1 MTESSGPMTEP
12 LVRTDMH
19 DGVAV
24 ITLNRPAAMNALSRG
39 LRAAL
44 VTAINAAGADPEIR
58 AVILTGAGE
67 RAFSAGLDLKELGA
81 AGGLDGVVPDAAI
94 DPAGAIERCPKP
106 VIGAI
111 NGVAIT
117 GGFELALACDFLIAA
132 DTARFADTHG
142 RVGILPGWG
151 LSQKLPR
158 LIGLGRA
165 KELALTGNF
174 IDAATAERW
183 GLVNRAVPQADLLGT
198 AIGLGRDIASAEPAM
213 LHAYKRLIDDGFAL
227 PYGEAR
233 ELERTRSR
241 AFAAAQTPEDVA
253 GRVGA
258 VQARGRAQTT

>member
-1 MTESSGPMTEP
+1 MTAT
-12 LVRTDMH
+12 LVRIDKQ

-24 ITLNRPAAMNALSRG
+24 ITLNRPEAMNALSRA

-44 VTAINAAGADPEIR
+44 VTALADVSADPAIR
-58 AVILTGAGE
+58 AVVLTGAGE
-67 RAFSAGLDLKELGA
+67 RAFCAGLDLKELGA
-81 AGGLDGVVPDAAI
+81 AGGLDGVVPDDPAT
-94 DPAGAIERCPKP
+94 DPAGAIEQCPKP

-132 DTARFADTHG
+132 DNARFADTHV

-158 LIGLGRA
+158 LIGLARA

-174 IDAATAERW
+174 IAAATAERW
-183 GLVNRAVPQADLLGT
+183 GLVNRIVPQADLLAT
-198 AIGLGRDIASAEPAM
+198 ACGLARDIASAAPAM
-213 LHAYKRLIDDGFAL
+213 LHAYKRLIDDGYAL
-227 PYGEAR
+227 PYGQAR

-258 VQARGRAQTT
+258 VQARGRAQTR

>member
-1 MTESSGPMTEP
+1 MTTP
-12 LVRTDMH
+12 LVRTDQH

-24 ITLNRPAAMNALSRG
+24 ITLNRPEAMNALSRG
-39 LRAAL
+39 LRTAL
-44 VTAINAAGADPEIR
+44 VNALADATADPAIR
-58 AVILTGAGE
+58 AVVLTGAGE
-67 RAFSAGLDLKELGA
+67 RAFCAGLDLKELGT
-81 AGGLDGVVPDAAI
+81 AGGMDGVVPDDPAA
-94 DPAGAIERCPKP
+94 DPAGAIEHCPKP

-165 KELALTGNF
+165 KQLALTGNF

-183 GLVNRAVPQADLLGT
+183 GLVNQVVPQTDLLPT
-198 AIGLGRDIASAEPAM
+198 ALALAADIASAAPAM
-213 LHAYKRLIDDGFAL
+213 LTAYKRLIDDGFAL
-227 PYGEAR
+227 PYAEAR
-233 ELERTRSR
+233 ALERDRSR
-241 AFAAAQTPEDVA
+241 AFAAAQTEADIA
-253 GRVGA
+253 ARVGA
-258 VQARGRAQTT
+258 VQARGRQQTR